1 MITLTTQH
9 NRGIDLGRARGAGD
23 VCVAAISRNRGRN
36 CVRSNWYTINWYT
49 ATDVFTAHLGNGT
62 TAPAGATGYMSIKP
76 TARHLG
82 PKTT

>member
-23 VCVAAISRNRGRN
+23 VCGAAISRNRGRN
-36 CVRSNWYTINWYT
+36 CARSNWYT
-49 ATDVFTAHLGNGT
+49 ATDVFAAHLGNST
-62 TAPAGATGYMSIKP
+62 TAPAGAMGYMSIKP

>member
-23 VCVAAISRNRGRN
+23 VCVAAISHNRGRN
-36 CVRSNWYTINWYT
+36 CARSNWYT

-62 TAPAGATGYMSIKP
+62 TAPAGAMGYMSIKP